1 MPRSTCSKK
10 DDYSLQLKSFG
21 SYSERYRNFRFVTT
35 AGWPVYPPDV
45 VWEMLIN
52 LLMKSGL
59 LLSAI
64 SLRESMTLEGTP
76 AFQMTSNTSCNESHR
91 LHVSLSLLLSLL
103 HNLKRAGVSRPRCDV
118 KFLMG
123 ENCYNSE
130 CMWVFMCAS
139 LSPHKCVSSTG

>member
-1 MPRSTCSKK
+1 MKCQEHKAYINDTCFKMLLVRRYSNTCPDQHAVKK
-10 DDYSLQLKSFG
+10 MITDC
-21 SYSERYRNFRFVTT
+21 SYKVLEQNRNFRFVTT

-76 AFQMTSNTSCNESHR
+76 AFQMTANTRCNESQR
-91 LHVSLSLLLSLL
+91 LHLSLSLLLSLL
-103 HNLKRAGVSRPRCDV
+103 S
-118 KFLMG
+118 
-123 ENCYNSE
+123 
-130 CMWVFMCAS
+130 
-139 LSPHKCVSSTG
+139 